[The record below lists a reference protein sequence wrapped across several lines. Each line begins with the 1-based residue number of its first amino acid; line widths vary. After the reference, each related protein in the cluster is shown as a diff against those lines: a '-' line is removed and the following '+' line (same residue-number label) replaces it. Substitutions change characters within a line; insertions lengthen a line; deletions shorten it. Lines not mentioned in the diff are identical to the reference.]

1 MYRVFYFLSVFGK
14 CFFCL
19 CLYLFSPVLFVSIFC
34 KCCFSD
40 FFRNLVLLYQQIINS
55 SRLHTLKRVVN
66 HPLSYTFF
74 FYFRV
79 YWSELLPLQKYY
91 IISFHS
97 NDAAITKKC
106 AFQRND
112 GLSHAHDKTKII
124 FLQLPCSIRKMLPSF
139 QFLVQFNFHSFFYS
153 NSYFWFSGWLMFKNY
168 S

>member
-1 MYRVFYFLSVFGK
+1 MVLFKPVLCECIVFSIFSQYLESVFFVFVCIYSVPSYLLAYFVNVASLIFSEFSSSLLTDYKLFLS
-14 CFFCL
+14 
-19 CLYLFSPVLFVSIFC
+19 S
-34 KCCFSD
+34 
-40 FFRNLVLLYQQIINS
+40 
-55 SRLHTLKRVVN
+55 TLKRVVN

-112 GLSHAHDKTKII
+112 GLSHAHDKKKII
-124 FLQLPCSIRKMLPSF
+124 FL
-139 QFLVQFNFHSFFYS
+139 
-153 NSYFWFSGWLMFKNY
+153 
-168 S
+168 

>member
-1 MYRVFYFLSVFGK
+1 ML
-14 CFFCL
+14 L
-19 CLYLFSPVLFVSIFC
+19 W
-34 KCCFSD
+34 

-55 SRLHTLKRVVN
+55 SCLHTLKRVVN

-153 NSYFWFSGWLMFKNY
+153 YSYFWFSGWLMFKNY